1 MTTGSTAGDLAVDEK
16 KAICPNMSP
25 STSPTRLV
33 DRTLAPRFAL
43 LCLGIWLNAAD
54 TLVTATIMPS
64 VAREIG
70 GYQYFGWSVAAYL
83 TGSIVAG
90 ACSGKLSTMLGLR
103 TATALTGLV
112 YAIGCAMSAAAP
124 EFVIFILGRLIQ
136 GLGAGAVVALCYV
149 AITALFPESLW
160 PRVYGAIAGVW
171 GAATLLGPM
180 LGGLFAAAGF
190 WRGAFWLFVVQA
202 VIFVGAVLVMLPA
215 DHSDRGRGRI
225 PTLQLVLLVIG
236 VSLIGAAG
244 IVGSPQL
251 AIALAVG
258 GVLGMAAMLAANTRT
273 HDRLLPKS
281 AADLRTATGLGLL
294 TIFACEAAVIGFTV
308 YGPAFIQA
316 RHHASPLM
324 AGYVTGAIAAG
335 WTLCALLVGHVPAEK
350 DGRFVRLGAG
360 VILLGALASAWAVAH
375 GNMIETA
382 VAFLVMGSGFGLAHA
397 FIARRAI
404 AGAPSE
410 EQAMASGA
418 VPTAQL
424 IGGAA
429 GSAGAGA
436 MANVLGFSHGIDPA
450 LAQSHGLLLFAAFAP
465 LALVGFVAA
474 WKLGRA

>member
-1 MTTGSTAGDLAVDEK
+1 
-16 KAICPNMSP
+16 MSSALP
-25 STSPTRLV
+25 PARLV
-33 DRTLAPRFAL
+33 DKALVPRFAL

-90 ACSGKLSTMLGLR
+90 ACSGKLSVALGLR
-103 TATALTGLV
+103 TATALSGLV
-112 YAIGCAMSAAAP
+112 YAIGCAMSAVAP
-124 EFVIFILGRLIQ
+124 EFVTFIVGRLVQ

-149 AITALFPESLW
+149 AITALFPQSLW

-171 GAATLLGPM
+171 GAATLLGPT

-190 WRGAFWLFVVQA
+190 WQGAFWMFVAQA
-202 VIFVGAVLVMLPA
+202 VIFVGAVLVMLPGGKREEGGA
-215 DHSDRGRGRI
+215 RI
-225 PTLQLVLLVIG
+225 PSLQLALLVIA
-236 VSLIGAAG
+236 VSLIGGAGVVASPRWAAT
-244 IVGSPQL
+244 
-251 AIALAVG
+251 LAVG
-258 GVLGMAAMLAANTRT
+258 GVIGMAAMLAANSRT
-273 HDRLLPKS
+273 QDRLLPKS

-316 RHHASPLM
+316 RHDASPLV

-335 WTLCALLVGHVPAEK
+335 WTTCAVVFGHVPAQK

-360 VILLGALASAWAVAH
+360 VIALGAALSAWAVPR
-375 GNMIETA
+375 GNLVETSL
-382 VAFLVMGSGFGLAHA
+382 AFVVLGAGFGLCHA
-397 FIARRAI
+397 FIARRTI
-404 AGAPSE
+404 AGAPPE

-418 VPTAQL
+418 VPTSQL
-424 IGGAA
+424 IGGAV

-436 MANVLGFSHGIDPA
+436 MANVLGFGHHGIDAA
-450 LAQSHGLLLFAAFAP
+450 LAQGHGVLLFGAFLP
-465 LALVGFVAA
+465 LALVGFAAA
-474 WKLGRA
+474 WRLGRG

>member
-1 MTTGSTAGDLAVDEK
+1 MTSTEV
-16 KAICPNMSP
+16 
-25 STSPTRLV
+25 PTRLFDKTV
-33 DRTLAPRFAL
+33 APRFAL

-70 GYQYFGWSVAAYL
+70 GYEYFGWSVAAYL

-90 ACSGKLSTMLGLR
+90 ACSGKLSIALGLR
-103 TATALTGLV
+103 TATALTGLI

-160 PRVYGAIAGVW
+160 PRVYGAVAGVW
-171 GAATLLGPM
+171 GGATLLGPL

-225 PTLQLVLLVIG
+225 PTLQLILLVIG

-244 IVGSPQL
+244 IVGSAQL
-251 AIALAVG
+251 AGGLAIG
-258 GVLGMAAMLAANTRT
+258 GIIGMVAMLAANART
-273 HDRLLPKS
+273 NDRLLPRS
-281 AADLRTATGLGLL
+281 VADLRTATGLGLL
-294 TIFACEAAVIGFTV
+294 HIFACEAAIIGFTV
-308 YGPAFIQA
+308 YGAAFIQA
-316 RHHASPLM
+316 RHGASPLT

-335 WTLCALLVGHVPAEK
+335 WTLAALPAGNAPAHK
-350 DGRFVRLGAG
+350 DGLMIRAGATVIVLGA
-360 VILLGALASAWAVAH
+360 VASAWAVAR
-375 GNMIETA
+375 GTLIETA
-382 VAFLVMGSGFGLAHA
+382 AAFLVLGCGFGLAHA
-397 FIARRAI
+397 FVARRAI
-404 AGAPSE
+404 AGAPAD
-410 EQAMASGA
+410 EQGMASSA
-418 VPTAQL
+418 VPTSLL
-424 IGGAA
+424 IGGAV

-436 MANVLGFSHGIDPA
+436 LANILGFSHGIDPA
-450 LAQSHGLLLFAAFAP
+450 LAQTHGLILFGAFLP
-465 LALVGFVAA
+465 LALVGFAAA
-474 WKLGRA
+474 WKLSRP

>member
-1 MTTGSTAGDLAVDEK
+1 MTAARFQID
-16 KAICPNMSP
+16 KA
-25 STSPTRLV
+25 
-33 DRTLAPRFAL
+33 LAPRFAL

-90 ACSGKLSTMLGLR
+90 ACSGKLSLALGLR

-112 YAIGCAMSAAAP
+112 YAIGCALSALAP
-124 EFVIFILGRLIQ
+124 EFVTFILGRLIQ

-149 AITALFPESLW
+149 AITALFPERLW
-160 PRVYGAIAGVW
+160 PRVYGAVAGVW
-171 GAATLLGPM
+171 GAATLLGPL

-190 WRGAFWLFVVQA
+190 WRGAFWLFVIQA
-202 VIFVGAVLVMLPA
+202 VIFVAAVMAMLPA
-215 DHSDRGRGRI
+215 DRRDEGRGRI
-225 PTLQLVLLVIG
+225 PSLQLVLLVIG
-236 VSLIGAAG
+236 VALIGGAGVVAAPRAAA
-244 IVGSPQL
+244 V
-251 AIALAVG
+251 LAVG
-258 GVLGMAAMLAANTRT
+258 GVLGMAAMLAANARTR
-273 HDRLLPKS
+273 DRLLPRT
-281 AADLRTATGLGLL
+281 AADLSTATGLGLL

-316 RHHASPLM
+316 VHRASPLT

-335 WTLCALLVGHVPAEK
+335 WTLCALLVGHVPAHR
-350 DGRFVRLGAG
+350 DGGLVRLGAG
-360 VILLGALASAWAVAH
+360 VILLGASLSAWAVPR
-375 GNMIETA
+375 GTLIEIAAAFA
-382 VAFLVMGSGFGLAHA
+382 VLGAGFGLCHA
-397 FIARRAI
+397 FIARRVI
-404 AGAPSE
+404 AAAPAD

-436 MANVLGFSHGIDPA
+436 MANVLGFGHGVEPA
-450 LAQSHGLLLFAAFAP
+450 LAHSHGPLLFAAFTP
-465 LALVGFVAA
+465 LALIGFAAA
-474 WKLGRA
+474 WRLGAVKSPPAPSSPPAAPHRP

>member
-1 MTTGSTAGDLAVDEK
+1 MTSSDA
-16 KAICPNMSP
+16 
-25 STSPTRLV
+25 PTRLV
-33 DRTLAPRFAL
+33 DKALAPRFAL

-90 ACSGKLSTMLGLR
+90 ACSGKLSLALGLR

-112 YAIGCAMSAAAP
+112 YAIGCAMSALAP
-124 EFVIFILGRLIQ
+124 EFVTFILGRLIQ

-160 PRVYGAIAGVW
+160 PRVYGAVAGVW

-215 DHSDRGRGRI
+215 GKRDEGRSRI
-225 PTLQLVLLVIG
+225 PTLQLVLLVVG

-244 IVGSPQL
+244 IVASPRW
-251 AIALAVG
+251 AVALAVG
-258 GVLGMAAMLAANTRT
+258 GVAGMAAMLAANTRT

-316 RHHASPLM
+316 RHHASPLT

-335 WTLCALLVGHVPAEK
+335 WTLCAMVFGHTPADK
-350 DGRFVRLGAG
+350 DGRLVRLGAG
-360 VILLGALASAWAVAH
+360 VILLGALASAWAVARS
-375 GNMIETA
+375 GLVEITL
-382 VAFLVMGSGFGLAHA
+382 AFGVLGCGFGLAHA

-410 EQAMASGA
+410 EQAMASSA

-436 MANVLGFSHGIDPA
+436 MANVLGFSHGIDLS
-450 LAQSHGLLLFAAFAP
+450 LAPIHGLILFAAFTP

-474 WKLGRA
+474 WRLGRST

>member
-1 MTTGSTAGDLAVDEK
+1 MSAG
-16 KAICPNMSP
+16 M
-25 STSPTRLV
+25 STSDAPTRLV
-33 DRTLAPRFAL
+33 DKALAPRFAL

-90 ACSGKLSTMLGLR
+90 ACSGKLSVALGLR

-124 EFVIFILGRLIQ
+124 AFVVFILGRLIQ

-149 AITALFPESLW
+149 AITALFPEKLW
-160 PRVYGAIAGVW
+160 PRVYGAVAGVW
-171 GAATLLGPM
+171 GAATLLGPL

-215 DHSDRGRGRI
+215 DKPNEGRSRI
-225 PTLQLVLLVIG
+225 PTLQLILLVIG

-244 IVGSPQL
+244 IVPSPRAA
-251 AIALAVG
+251 AILAVG
-258 GVLGMAAMLAANTRT
+258 GVIGMAAMLAANART
-273 HDRLLPKS
+273 HDRLLPRT

-294 TIFACEAAVIGFTV
+294 MIFACEAAVIGFTV

-316 RHHASPLM
+316 RHHASPLT

-335 WTLCALLVGHVPAEK
+335 WTLCAMAVGHTPAEK

-360 VILLGALASAWAVAH
+360 VILLGALLSAWATSR
-375 GNMIETA
+375 GTMIETA
-382 VAFLVMGSGFGLAHA
+382 CAFVVLGAGFGLCHA
-397 FIARRAI
+397 FVARRAI
-404 AGAPSE
+404 AGAPAD
-410 EQAMASGA
+410 EQAMASSA

-436 MANVLGFSHGIDPA
+436 LANILGFSHGVDPA
-450 LAQSHGLLLFAAFAP
+450 LAQSHGLLLFGAFAP
-465 LALVGFVAA
+465 LAVVGFAAA
-474 WKLGRA
+474 WRLGRS

>member
-1 MTTGSTAGDLAVDEK
+1 MTTSAVPARLFD
-16 KAICPNMSP
+16 KA
-25 STSPTRLV
+25 V
-33 DRTLAPRFAL
+33 APRFAL

-64 VAREIG
+64 VANEIG

-90 ACSGKLSTMLGLR
+90 ACSGKLSMAMGLR
-103 TATALTGLV
+103 TATALAGLV
-112 YAIGCAMSAAAP
+112 YAIGCAMSALAP
-124 EFVIFILGRLIQ
+124 EFVTFIAGRLIQ

-160 PRVYGAIAGVW
+160 PRVYGAVAGVW
-171 GAATLLGPM
+171 GAATLLGPL

-202 VIFVGAVLVMLPA
+202 IIFIGAVMVMLPA
-215 DHSDRGRGRI
+215 DRNDPDKAASGQGRI
-225 PTLQLVLLVIG
+225 PSLQLALLVIG

-244 IVGSPQL
+244 IVASPSW
-251 AIALAVG
+251 AIALAIG
-258 GVLGMAAMLAANTRT
+258 GVIGMAAMLAANTRT
-273 HDRLLPKS
+273 HDRLLPRT
-281 AADLRTATGLGLL
+281 AADLKTATGLGLL

-316 RHHASPLM
+316 LHHASPLT

-335 WTLCALLVGHVPAEK
+335 WTLCAMLVGHTPAQK
-350 DGRFVRLGAG
+350 DGRLVRLGAG
-360 VILLGALASAWAVAH
+360 VILLGAILSAWAVPH
-375 GNMIETA
+375 GNLAEIA
-382 VAFLVMGSGFGLAHA
+382 LAFGVLGAGFGLCHA

-404 AGAPSE
+404 AAVPPE

-436 MANVLGFSHGIDPA
+436 MANVLGFSHGIDPT
-450 LAQSHGLLLFAAFAP
+450 LAATHGLALFGAFLP
-465 LALVGFVAA
+465 LAVVGFVAA
-474 WKLGRA
+474 WRLGRN